1 MLAEDYGYWI
11 SPRRA
16 FETGPTKKWIP
27 EEVARRASS
36 AGWNAL
42 ACLSGAVIAF
52 LIAYNLGE
60 DSGGSPGLIVFFFW
74 AGSIVLGFCGLV
86 YWLRNMDKDLKS
98 VFPTLYRDRWQAW
111 PCQVVGVPPVE
122 GAKTVEAKIT
132 LLDPERKPVQQFYGP
147 MHRGAWGR
155 MTDGFGVLWI
165 CGSLHEPVAVAEP
178 GGAPVWAMSTEN
190 KKGTVFPGG
199 PGLLDTVVETVVKE
213 ASAAATQRLLDE
225 MGW

>member
-27 EEVARRASS
+27 EEVARRAKAADHK
-36 AGWNAL
+36 AGAFFV
-42 ACLSGAVIAF
+42 GAVAAFIAAGCLNDSASGLAVLF
-52 LIAYNLGE
+52 GALG
-60 DSGGSPGLIVFFFW
+60 V
-74 AGSIVLGFCGLV
+74 VLGLCAWGYGMFEAS
-86 YWLRNMDKDLKS
+86 NKDLKD
-98 VFPTLYRDRWQAW
+98 VLPTLYRDRWQAW

-122 GAKTVEAKIT
+122 GAKTVDAKIT
-132 LLDPERKPVQQFYGP
+132 LLDPERKPVRQFYGD
-147 MHRGAWGR
+147 MHRGAWGQ
-155 MTDGFGVLWI
+155 MTDGVGVLWI
-165 CGSLHEPVAVAEP
+165 CGSLHEPVAVAKP
-178 GGAPVWAMSTEN
+178 GGAPVWMMSTQN

-213 ASAAATQRLLDE
+213 ASATATQRLLDE